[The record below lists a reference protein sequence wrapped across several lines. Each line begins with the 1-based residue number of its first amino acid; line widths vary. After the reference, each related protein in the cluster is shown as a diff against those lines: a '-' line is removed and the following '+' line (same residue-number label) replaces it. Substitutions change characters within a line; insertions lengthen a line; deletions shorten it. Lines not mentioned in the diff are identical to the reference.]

1 MGNKSNLL
9 GDNFK
14 PYVNGQIKIRQNKLG
29 KQIKTNE
36 EIVWENAK
44 TAYVALASSVN
55 IQNNPIYNS

>member
-14 PYVNGQIKIRQNKLG
+14 SYVNGQIKIRQNKLG

-44 TAYVALASSVN
+44 TAYVALA
-55 IQNNPIYNS
+55 